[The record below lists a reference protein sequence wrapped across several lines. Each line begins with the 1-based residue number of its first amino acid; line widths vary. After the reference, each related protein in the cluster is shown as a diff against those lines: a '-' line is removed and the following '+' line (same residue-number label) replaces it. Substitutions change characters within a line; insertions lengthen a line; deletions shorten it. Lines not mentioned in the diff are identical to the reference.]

1 MRPEDIIRK
10 EKSLVG
16 SGRYYGKTY
25 KQETP
30 AEEWERRN
38 KKIDKLY
45 SKKSTNRRGKR
56 IDRLENKRDSRL
68 TYSVDAKGN
77 KTITRKNI

>member
-1 MRPEDIIRK
+1 MRAEDIIRK

-16 SGRYYGKTY
+16 SGKYYGKTY

-30 AEEWERRN
+30 EDEWKRRN

-45 SKKSTNRRGKR
+45 SKKSTNRRAGR
-56 IDRLENKRDSRL
+56 INKLENKRDSRL
-68 TYSVDAKGN
+68 TYSVDADGN
-77 KTITRKNI
+77 KTIRRR

>member
-1 MRPEDIIRK
+1 MRAEDIIRK

-16 SGRYYGKTY
+16 SGKYYGKTY

-30 AEEWERRN
+30 EEEWKRRN

-45 SKKSTNRRGKR
+45 SKKSTNRRAGR
-56 IDRLENKRDSRL
+56 INKLENKRDSRL
-68 TYSVDAKGN
+68 TYSIDADGN
-77 KTITRKNI
+77 KTIRRR

>member
-1 MRPEDIIRK
+1 MRAEDIIRK

-16 SGRYYGKTY
+16 SGKYYGKTY

-30 AEEWERRN
+30 EEEWKRRN

-45 SKKSTNRRGKR
+45 SKKSTNRRAGRVNK
-56 IDRLENKRDSRL
+56 LENKRDSRL
-68 TYSVDAKGN
+68 TYSVDADGN
-77 KTITRKNI
+77 KTIKRR

>member
-1 MRPEDIIRK
+1 MRAEDIIRK

-16 SGRYYGKTY
+16 SGKYYGKTY

-30 AEEWERRN
+30 EEEWKRRN

-45 SKKSTNRRGKR
+45 SKKSTNRRAGR
-56 IDRLENKRDSRL
+56 INKLENKRDTRL
-68 TYSVDAKGN
+68 TYSVDADGN
-77 KTITRKNI
+77 KTIRRR

>member
-1 MRPEDIIRK
+1 MRAEDIIRK
-10 EKSLVG
+10 EKSLIGG
-16 SGRYYGKTY
+16 SGKYYGKTY

-30 AEEWERRN
+30 EEEWNRRN
-38 KKIDKLY
+38 KKIHKLY

-68 TYSVDAKGN
+68 TYSVDADGN
-77 KTITRKNI
+77 KTIRRK